1 MKHYTTIY
9 RLSRLEEDRVFD
21 SEKAA
26 CEFLGVKPCGVS
38 SYYLKGKE
46 CRGWKIERIGLSTH
60 GETNTRIH
68 RIWSSMH
75 ERCERKSHEYFRCY
89 GGRGIKIC
97 EEWNDYKKFREWAL
111 NNGYSENLTLDRIDV
126 NGDYCPENCRWADWE
141 IQQNNKRSNHNLTY
155 GGKTQTISEW
165 SRSTGINKTTIR
177 ARIMA
182 GWSVEDVLN
191 KPVRKRLNGHR
202 LYARMDLEDDNNV

>member
-9 RLSRLEEDRVFD
+9 KPYKDDDIKVFG
-21 SEKAA
+21 SEKDA
-26 CEFLGVKPCGVS
+26 CQFLGVKKCSVAS
-38 SYYLKGKE
+38 CFRKKSKCK
-46 CRGWKIERIGLSTH
+46 GWKVERVGISTH
-60 GETNTRIH
+60 GETKTRLH
-68 RIWSSMH
+68 KIWEAMRS
-75 ERCERKSHEYFRCY
+75 RCCDKNHKHFGDY
-89 GGRGIKIC
+89 GGRGIHIC
-97 EEWNDYKKFREWAL
+97 EEWSDYIHFRNWAL
-111 NNGYSENLTLDRIDV
+111 NNGYSEDLTLDRIDV

-202 LYARMDLEDDNNV
+202 IYAKMDLEEDK

>member
-1 MKHYTTIY
+1 
-9 RLSRLEEDRVFD
+9 
-21 SEKAA
+21 
-26 CEFLGVKPCGVS
+26 
-38 SYYLKGKE
+38 
-46 CRGWKIERIGLSTH
+46 
-60 GETNTRIH
+60 
-68 RIWSSMH
+68 MH

-202 LYARMDLEDDNNV
+202 IYAKMDLEDDE

>member
-1 MKHYTTIY
+1 
-9 RLSRLEEDRVFD
+9 
-21 SEKAA
+21 
-26 CEFLGVKPCGVS
+26 
-38 SYYLKGKE
+38 
-46 CRGWKIERIGLSTH
+46 
-60 GETNTRIH
+60 
-68 RIWSSMH
+68 MH
-75 ERCERKSHEYFRCY
+75 ERCERKSHEYFHCY

-126 NGDYCPENCRWADWE
+126 NGDYCPENCRWANWE

-202 LYARMDLEDDNNV
+202 LYAKMNLEEDE